1 MNKYIHTFLTAI
13 LVATPVH
20 AYALTMDTLDTVAGL
35 TTEITVSNAA
45 PQKQVGVTLVSPLGD
60 ATSYTVNTDNT
71 GAGQTWISGSDLE
84 VAGEYRVQSEDAST
98 YLQVHPDSI
107 DTVQSFIETSISQV
121 SVGQEIAVSVV
132 LVDRFGNP
140 LSGRMVELI
149 SSRPQD
155 RIESMSKE
163 TNMQGQQ
170 DFIVRA
176 SLDGIFTL
184 RAMDLISAQVLDDTV
199 EIHVGDITQSRGG
212 PIQIAYNS
220 PKQFYPDVSTLG
232 ASMLGQ
238 VSNPQQQLDHFEIQI
253 GNQTNGDMPTMRINE
268 AEDVRVT
275 AIDQNGNIFRGY
287 EGTVYM
293 ATTDPNAEL
302 PKDGVIAFGF
312 SNQGIR
318 SFPLVL
324 KFGTVG
330 THTII
335 LTESPNSAPEDP
347 RDSLGYQEVQVVGQQ
362 IIDTPDLRV
371 NVSEPRGNAVYNEA
385 EIMVTGNGPAFI
397 NLTVT
402 GGTQEVTGETDRDGN
417 FAIPITLDPTKEEQE
432 IIVKDLDGRYESA
445 PRKFYID
452 VTPAEIETI
461 TFAPENPVEGTD
473 VLLVVQTEPNT
484 PSVTAEI
491 EGETYTLSSTDPKTG
506 KYQMLLQAPEGGG
519 AHDVIIRTTDAI
531 GNTTETTVPLTV
543 NFRGLPQVQNVIAEA
558 RINEVALRWDPIEDS
573 ADAYRI
579 YVGTEPDNFLYTL
592 DTDRPTA
599 SATVAGLQPGS
610 VYYFSVTALQE
621 GRESKEKSTVV
632 NATVLGLTLDITPS
646 DGALFMEWD
655 TLSPGAPIS
664 TFLLEYGIEPDEFT
678 EKRTLNGD
686 LRAYTL
692 RDLINGVSYYM
703 KITPIT
709 TTGEIIED
717 LAAKGQGTPTGNGF
731 TAAPGDPIPS
741 GLHAGA
747 SNSPPTPN
755 ASNLNETGVP
765 AWMLWAVFLVSI
777 ALFQLHI
784 RHKRVMHR
792 NAEFMQS
799 MQSRYNQ

>member
-1 MNKYIHTFLTAI
+1 MNKYTHTILTAI
-13 LVATPVH
+13 LLAVPVH
-20 AYALTMDTLDTVAGL
+20 AYALTVDALDTVAGL
-35 TTEITVSNAA
+35 TTEVTVSDAA
-45 PQKQVGVTLVSPLGD
+45 PQTQVAITLTSPFGD
-60 ATSYTVNTDNT
+60 VIPYTINTDIK
-71 GAGQTWISGSDLE
+71 GVGQTWVAGSNVE
-84 VAGEYRVQSEDAST
+84 VAGEYHVQAGQASA

-107 DTVQSFIETSISQV
+107 DIVQSFIEASVTQV
-121 SVGQEIAVSVV
+121 SVGQQIAVTVV

-140 LSGRMVELI
+140 LPGRIVELI

-155 RIESMSKE
+155 RIESMTKE
-163 TNMQGQQ
+163 TNTQGQQ
-170 DFIVRA
+170 DFIIRA
-176 SLDGIFTL
+176 AQDGIFTL
-184 RAMDLISAQVLDDTV
+184 RAMDLISAQVLDDTL
-199 EIHVGDITQSRGG
+199 EMHAGDMAQSMGG
-212 PIQIAYNS
+212 PMQVTYNS
-220 PKQFYPDVSTLG
+220 PKQFYPDASAMG

-253 GNQTNGDMPTMRINE
+253 GNQGNGDLPTLRINE

-275 AIDQNGNIFRGY
+275 AIDQSGNIFRGY

-347 RDSLGYQEVQVVGQQ
+347 RNALGYQEVQVVGQQ
-362 IIDTPDLRV
+362 IIDTQNLRV
-371 NVSEPRGNAVYNEA
+371 NIAEPASNALYNET

-402 GGTQEVTGETDRDGN
+402 GGIQDVTGESDRDGN
-417 FAIPITLDPTKEEQE
+417 YAIPISLDPTKEDQE
-432 IIVKDLDGRYESA
+432 IIVQDTDGRYKSA
-445 PRKFYID
+445 PRTFRID
-452 VTPAEIETI
+452 VTPATIETVI
-461 TFAPENPVEGTD
+461 FAPENPVEGTD

-484 PSVTAEI
+484 PSVTAEVD
-491 EGETYTLSSTDPKTG
+491 GEIYTLTSTDPKTG
-506 KYQMLLQAPEGGG
+506 KYQMLLQTPEGGG
-519 AHDVIIRTTDAI
+519 EHIVTIRTTDAI
-531 GNTTETTVPLTV
+531 GNTTETTSSLVV
-543 NFRGLPQVQNVIAEA
+543 HFRGLPQVQNVVAEA
-558 RINEVALRWDPIEDS
+558 HINEVALRWDPIEDT
-573 ADAYRI
+573 AEAYRI

-599 SATVAGLQPGS
+599 AATVAGLQPGS

-621 GRESKEKSTVV
+621 GRESKEKSTVI
-632 NATVLGLTLDITPS
+632 NATVLGLTLDITPN
-646 DGALFMEWD
+646 DGALFMEWN
-655 TLSPGAPIS
+655 TLSPGAPLS
-664 TFLLEYGIEPDEFT
+664 TFLLEYGVEPDTFT

-703 KITPIT
+703 KLTPIA

-747 SNSPPTPN
+747 STSPPTPN
-755 ASNLNETGVP
+755 PSNLNETGIP
-765 AWMLWAVFLVSI
+765 AWMLWTVFAVSVV
-777 ALFQLHI
+777 LFQLHL
-784 RHKRVMHR
+784 RHKKVMNR
-792 NAEFMQS
+792 NAAFMQH